1 MPIIQIKNEMAA
13 VDPQRIPA
21 DATNTSFIGN
31 ALSISIILEN
41 IQPIKPAIRMTDQI
55 S

>member
-1 MPIIQIKNEMAA
+1 MPIIQTKNEMAA

-21 DATNTSFIGN
+21 DATKTSFIGN
-31 ALSISIILEN
+31 ALSISIIQEN